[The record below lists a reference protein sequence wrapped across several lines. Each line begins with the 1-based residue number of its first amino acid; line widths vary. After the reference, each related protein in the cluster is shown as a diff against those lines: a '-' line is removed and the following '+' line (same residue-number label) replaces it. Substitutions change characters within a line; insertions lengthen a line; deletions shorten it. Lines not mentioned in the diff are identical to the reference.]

1 MKVTL
6 KLKPSE
12 VFSIQEILKGAFE
25 TPVNFYSLN
34 SEEKLK
40 HSIGTSLYDTFTRK
54 TMSIKSKM
62 DLITS
67 SKSTQLT
74 LKHHEAWALK
84 FFLREH
90 ISLLAT
96 KFEKLGV
103 QKIISLLDRN
113 TL

>member
-1 MKVTL
+1 MNVTL
-6 KLKPSE
+6 KLKPTE

-25 TPVNFYSLN
+25 SPVNFYSLN
-34 SEEKLK
+34 SEEKLR

-54 TMSIKSKM
+54 TMNLKSKM

-84 FFLREH
+84 SFLRNH
-90 ISLLAT
+90 ISLLET
-96 KFEKLGV
+96 DLEILGV
-103 QKIISLLDRN
+103 QKAIGFLDQN